1 MLPTTYRG
9 DAIIDGERVSGVLH
23 LNSDSVRL
31 ALDNNQEILRWP
43 IGSLDVDTTGKGA
56 YELRH
61 GPESF
66 TFEPAVDDGLEDEIS
81 LRRRFFTPPVEYATP
96 QPPAPSADPVVS
108 EPPSPVPPAE
118 SIAERVAA
126 AGRHANGDSLLM
138 GGGDRFRRY
147 LLIGSLSLTLGIVI
161 AIAATVLTS
170 DNPTTVAAED
180 PPATTVSPTTT
191 PAPPSTADPVPTTT
205 PPAVAGATVTT
216 TPPTTTPPTTTPPTT
231 TTTPLPPAGS
241 VFEIGPSALAERWD
255 IAVGSHSSSLVSGS
269 LQENEE
275 EFAFDAGPFVRLQGS
290 TQDGTVSRIA
300 FVGDPSGTVEDDRE
314 VLTGLGMALSLVEP
328 RLPPE
333 GRRELLLALGLD
345 IEDPDLGGLDN
356 SLDYR
361 GHTYW
366 LRWDNDMER
375 LVLDVRPN
383 GDPTGGDEL
392 AASEGDD
399 S

>member
-23 LNSDSVRL
+23 LSSDSVRL
-31 ALDNNQEILRWP
+31 ALNNNQEILRWP
-43 IGSLDVDTTGKGA
+43 IGSLDVDAAGKGA

-61 GPESF
+61 GRESF

-81 LRRRFFTPPVEYATP
+81 LRRRFFGPPVEYATP
-96 QPPAPSADPVVS
+96 QPPAQTADPPGP
-108 EPPSPVPPAE
+108 ETPSPGPPPE

-147 LLIGSLSLTLGIVI
+147 LLLGSLGLIAVIVI

-170 DNPTTVAAED
+170 GDPTTVAAQES
-180 PPATTVSPTTT
+180 PATTVSPTTD
-191 PAPPSTADPVPTTT
+191 PASPTTAEPVPTTT

-216 TPPTTTPPTTTPPTT
+216 TPPTTAPPTT
-231 TTTPLPPAGS
+231 TTITNTTLPPAES
-241 VFEIGPSALAERWD
+241 VFEIAPSALAERWD
-255 IAVGSHSSSLVSGS
+255 TAVSSHSSSLVSGS
-269 LQENEE
+269 LQENEGD
-275 EFAFDAGPFVRLQGS
+275 FAFDAGPFVRLQGS

-345 IEDPDLGGLDN
+345 VEDPDLGGLDN

-366 LRWDNDMER
+366 LRWDGDMER
-375 LVLDVRPN
+375 LVLDVRPS
-383 GDPTGGDEL
+383 D
-392 AASEGDD
+392 
-399 S
+399 